1 MYIYKYPEKWKL
13 LTFVVF
19 VLPALFR
26 NKCSFKCIF
35 FAKKKKIEEFIK
47 LDQFRLNSSK
57 RVLEDA
63 IKINTIIIS

>member
-1 MYIYKYPEKWKL
+1 MYILCQE
-13 LTFVVF
+13 
-19 VLPALFR
+19 
-26 NKCSFKCIF
+26 
-35 FAKKKKIEEFIK
+35 KKIEEFIK